1 MPDTPNTDREQGV
14 IDGLA
19 FASIAAS
26 DVDAHAAYLQLLDRI
41 GEPGIAQG
49 LNSEYHLGFAVLVPA
64 AEALE
69 THGASPDYLRGFY
82 YGFARGWHDL
92 EQG

>member
-1 MPDTPNTDREQGV
+1 MA
-14 IDGLA
+14 LA
-19 FASIAAS
+19 FAAIAAD

-41 GEPGIAQG
+41 GEPEIARG
-49 LNSEYHLGFAVLVPA
+49 LSSEYHLAFSVLVPA

-69 THGASPDYLRGFY
+69 TDGASPGYLRGFY

-92 EQG
+92 ENGAE